1 MISLNTLTAVMARQ
15 GTSGDETV
23 RRRLAEH
30 VELQEGK
37 DPEDRLARFFVHLA
51 VLGGKGLHPR
61 RSK

>member
-1 MISLNTLTAVMARQ
+1 MARQ

-30 VELQEGK
+30 VK

>member
-1 MISLNTLTAVMARQ
+1 MARQ